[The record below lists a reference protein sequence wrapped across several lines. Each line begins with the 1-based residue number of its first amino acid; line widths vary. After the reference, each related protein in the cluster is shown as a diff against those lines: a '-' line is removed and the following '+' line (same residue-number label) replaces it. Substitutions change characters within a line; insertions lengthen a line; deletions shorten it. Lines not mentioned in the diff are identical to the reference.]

1 MTRFRLCVCLLA
13 LAVAVGGAQQATFY
27 QQLAVGATAVSLSG
41 ASGSSQCFGTLET
54 APVRFTLDGSTP
66 TALVGQ
72 PLQVG
77 DRLELF
83 NTKDVSN
90 LKAIAMTATAGALN
104 MTCATGTAPA
114 ASRIVSQQVY
124 TSANPALPVCNGL
137 LRAAGAACR

>member
-1 MTRFRLCVCLLA
+1 MTRLRLCLCLLA
-13 LAVAVGGAQQATFY
+13 LTVAVVGAQQVTFY
-27 QQLAVGATAVSLSG
+27 QQLAVSATAVSLSAG
-41 ASGSSQCFGTLET
+41 GSSQCFGTLET
-54 APVRFTLDGSTP
+54 APIRFTLDGSTP
-66 TALVGQ
+66 TTALGQ

-83 NTKDVSN
+83 NAKDISN
-90 LKAIAMTATAGALN
+90 FKGIAMTGSAGALN

-137 LRAAGAACR
+137 LRASGSACR